1 VENERIMVETTD
13 ILSGRMPRRA
23 AQIRPAAPDVFEI
36 LTGQY
41 LQINDIDGHQVAEM
55 VAFNKD
61 DMREMLST
69 SHTRGIN
76 NSMMLVKGMNIYSN
90 RRNAMFALIED
101 TVGRHDMLLPS
112 CDRRRYQD
120 DYGLVNHPGCRDNF
134 FRELAPWKVDYD
146 RIPDPVNFF
155 MNVGLRARGEFEIRE
170 PLSERNDYVLLR
182 ALMDMVVGVSACPQ
196 EQSPATGFNPT
207 DILIRVYI

>member
-1 VENERIMVETTD
+1 MMDPTD
-13 ILSGRMPRRA
+13 ILAGRMPRRA
-23 AQIRPAAPDVFEI
+23 AQIRPSAPDVFEI
-36 LTGQY
+36 LEGQY
-41 LQINDIDGHQVAEM
+41 LQINDVEGKQVSEM
-55 VAFNKD
+55 VAFNLH

-76 NSMMLVKGMNIYSN
+76 NSMMLVKDMNIYSN

-112 CDRRRYQD
+112 CDRRRYLD

-134 FRELAPWKVDYD
+134 FRELQPWNVDYD
-146 RIPDPVNFF
+146 RIPDPINFF
-155 MNVGLRARGEFEIRE
+155 LNVGLRARGEFEIRE
-170 PLSERNDYVLLR
+170 PLSERNDYVILR

-207 DILIRVYI
+207 DILIRVYM

>member
-1 VENERIMVETTD
+1 MVNTTD
-13 ILSGRMPRRA
+13 ILAGRMARRA
-23 AQIRPAAPDVFEI
+23 AQVRPTAPDVFEI
-36 LTGQY
+36 LEGQY
-41 LQINDIDGHQVAEM
+41 LQINDVEGHQVSEM
-55 VAFNKD
+55 IAFNKH
-61 DMREMLST
+61 DMREMVST

-76 NSMMLVKGMNIYSN
+76 NSLMLVKGMNIYSN

-134 FRELAPWKVDYD
+134 FRELEPWKVEYD
-146 RIPDPVNFF
+146 RIPDPINFF

-207 DILIRVYI
+207 DVLIRVYM

>member
-1 VENERIMVETTD
+1 
-13 ILSGRMPRRA
+13 MPRRA
-23 AQIRPAAPDVFEI
+23 AQVRPTMPDVFEI
-36 LTGQY
+36 REGQY
-41 LQINDIDGHQVAEM
+41 LQINDVEGKQVSEM

-76 NSMMLVKGMNIYSN
+76 NSLMLVKGMTIYSN

-101 TVGRHDMLLPS
+101 TVGRHDLLLPS
-112 CDRRRYQD
+112 CDRRRYLD

-134 FRELAPWKVDYD
+134 FRELKPWNVEYD

-155 MNVGLRARGEFEIRE
+155 MNVGLRARGEFEVRE
-170 PLSERNDYVLLR
+170 PLSERNDYVILR

-196 EQSPATGFNPT
+196 EQSPATGYNPT
-207 DILIRVYI
+207 DILIRVYV

>member
-1 VENERIMVETTD
+1 MMDSTD
-13 ILSGRMPRRA
+13 ILAGRMPRRA
-23 AQIRPAAPDVFEI
+23 AQIRPSAPDVFEI
-36 LTGQY
+36 LEGQY
-41 LQINDIDGHQVAEM
+41 LQINDVEGKQVSEM
-55 VAFNKD
+55 VAFNLH

-76 NSMMLVKGMNIYSN
+76 NSMMLVKDMNIYSN

-112 CDRRRYQD
+112 CDRRRYLD

-134 FRELAPWKVDYD
+134 FRELQPWNVDYD
-146 RIPDPVNFF
+146 RIPDPINFF

-170 PLSERNDYVLLR
+170 PLSERNDYVILR

-196 EQSPATGFNPT
+196 EQSAATGFNPT
-207 DILIRVYI
+207 DILIRVYM

>member
-1 VENERIMVETTD
+1 MVSTTD

-23 AQIRPAAPDVFEI
+23 AQVRPTMPDVFEI
-36 LTGQY
+36 REGQY
-41 LQINDIDGHQVAEM
+41 LQINDVEGKQVSEM
-55 VAFNKD
+55 IAFNKD

-76 NSMMLVKGMNIYSN
+76 NSLMLVKGMNIYSN

-101 TVGRHDMLLPS
+101 TVGRHDLLLPS
-112 CDRRRYQD
+112 CDRRRYLD

-134 FRELAPWKVDYD
+134 FRELKPWNVDYD

-155 MNVGLRARGEFEIRE
+155 MNVGLRARGEFEVRE
-170 PLSERNDYVLLR
+170 PISERNDYVILR

-196 EQSPATGFNPT
+196 EQSPATGYNPT

>member
-1 VENERIMVETTD
+1 MVNTTD

-23 AQIRPAAPDVFEI
+23 AQVRPTAPDVFEI
-36 LTGQY
+36 REGQY
-41 LQINDIDGHQVAEM
+41 LQINDVEGKQVSEM

-76 NSMMLVKGMNIYSN
+76 NSLMLVKGMNIYSN

-101 TVGRHDMLLPS
+101 TVGRHDILLPS
-112 CDRRRYQD
+112 CDRRRYLD

-134 FRELAPWKVDYD
+134 FREFKPWDVDYD
-146 RIPDPVNFF
+146 RIPDPINFF
-155 MNVGLRARGEFEIRE
+155 MNVGLRARGEFEVRE
-170 PLSERNDYVLLR
+170 PLSERNDFVILR

-196 EQSPATGFNPT
+196 EQSPATGYNPT
-207 DILIRVYI
+207 DILIRVYV